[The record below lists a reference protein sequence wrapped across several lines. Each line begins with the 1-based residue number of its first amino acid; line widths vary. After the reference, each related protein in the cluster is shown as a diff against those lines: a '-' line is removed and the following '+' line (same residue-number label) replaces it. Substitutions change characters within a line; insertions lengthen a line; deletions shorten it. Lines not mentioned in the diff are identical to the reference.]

1 MWVFSEWHSMM
12 TSPKAQH
19 PTHPVLVKLD
29 DVRIYY
35 SVSRGKKKLLFFYIS
50 TFKPPKSF
58 FLQFSHISIPV
69 SLYTNSKSHRT
80 RWKKAHARVRL
91 LLVFAQG
98 HTCLRE
104 ACGFVLKL
112 SILVS
117 ACWWLRDWAAQ
128 QFLLTLTETST
139 QLASYQEVFS
149 SLLSLILTSYRQ
161 KTKMQKQNDV
171 FDLSTWGD
179 V

>member
-1 MWVFSEWHSMM
+1 MSILWA
-12 TSPKAQH
+12 AQH
-19 PTHPVLVKLD
+19 D
-29 DVRIYY
+29 DITKSATPNTPSLGETGRCTYLLL
-35 SVSRGKKKLLFFYIS
+35 RFKGEKNLLFFYIS
-50 TFKPPKSF
+50 TFKPPKTF

-69 SLYTNSKSHRT
+69 SLYTNSKSHRM